1 MLAATVPLVA
11 AAIIAVPLSAGAASK
26 APITIGVMNESSG
39 EFAAQFG
46 PVQSGATAWINYEN
60 AHGGLNGHHI
70 IEKTYNNGSNP
81 ATAVSNAHL
90 AASQGV
96 DALIDSDPLFDSYA
110 PYLHSL
116 DMPVYAFGITPG
128 FYGATN
134 NSFFSYSGNIS
145 SGKSDASI
153 KFFIQKYNK
162 TKFAVI
168 SDPSPADSE
177 DIEADIPTI
186 KAVGGTVV
194 YENTSVDPTNTADLL
209 SVAQA
214 IKASGAQV
222 VLSAAGGTEAQDQ
235 VDLAQVGAGNIW
247 VSNGSDYQQ
256 NLPQQYGAALNN
268 YTFFFF
274 TAPFTVPTPGMKNYL
289 ASMKKYFPKDEYSFN
304 ALVGW
309 ASGEMIAGGVA
320 KLGNK
325 AITRTSLTNATN
337 TLKNFTGEGVMA
349 PVTFPLLHTQTT
361 RCFAF
366 VQVQN
371 GKWTQISGTK
381 TAPFYCANGL

>member
-1 MLAATVPLVA
+1 MLLATVPLIA

-60 AHGGLNGHHI
+60 AHGGLSGHHI
-70 IEKTYNNGSNP
+70 IEKIYNNGSNP

-90 AASQGV
+90 AAAQGV

-134 NSFFSYSGNIS
+134 NSFFSYSGDIS

-153 KFFIQKYNK
+153 KFFIQKFNK

-222 VLSAAGGTEAQDQ
+222 VLSAAGGTEA
-235 VDLAQVGAGNIW
+235 
-247 VSNGSDYQQ
+247 
-256 NLPQQYGAALNN
+256 QQYGAALNN

-337 TLKNFTGEGVMA
+337 TLKNFTGQGVMA

-366 VQVQN
+366 VQVKN